1 MAKRRGTAGPTTAA
15 AQRAGAT
22 PAAADAATAGD
33 GASGDRGGGR
43 RHRADGLRSRQAI
56 LAAAAELATVE
67 GLEGLSIGRLA
78 EHVGMSKSGLYAHF
92 GSKEELQIAT
102 VDTAREI
109 WDREVTARAATATE
123 GLTRLRATCEAFLSY
138 LVRGVFPGGCF
149 FVSAAVELDAKDGR
163 VPDHLREVYSEL
175 IDDLV
180 TQALKAVEREE
191 LAPTTDVGQ
200 LVFELDSLMLGA
212 NVATVFFKDPQAI
225 ERSRKG
231 IDARLA
237 AARA

>member
-1 MAKRRGTAGPTTAA
+1 MAKRPARKGTATAA
-15 AQRAGAT
+15 AAVES
-22 PAAADAATAGD
+22 AAPVD
-33 GASGDRGGGR
+33 GASGNRGGGR
-43 RHRADGLRSRQAI
+43 RHRSDGLRSRQAI
-56 LAAAAELATVE
+56 LAAAAGLATVE
-67 GLEGLSIGRLA
+67 GLDGLSIGRLA

-92 GSKEELQIAT
+92 GSKEELQLAT

-109 WDREVTARAATATE
+109 FDREVTDRAATATE
-123 GLTRLRATCEAFLSY
+123 GLTRLRATCEAFLDY
-138 LVRGVFPGGCF
+138 LARGVFPGGCF
-149 FVSAAVELDAKDGR
+149 FVSAAVELDAKEGR

-180 TQALKAVEREE
+180 THALRAVERGE

-231 IDARLA
+231 IDARLE

>member
-1 MAKRRGTAGPTTAA
+1 MAERRRQTRPDAV
-15 AQRAGAT
+15 
-22 PAAADAATAGD
+22 DAAGT
-33 GASGDRGGGR
+33 GAGDRGRER
-43 RHRADGLRSRQAI
+43 RPRSDGLRSRKAI

-67 GLEGLSIGRLA
+67 GLDGLSIGRLA

-109 WDREVTARAATATE
+109 FDREVTERAAVEPE
-123 GLTRLRATCEAFLSY
+123 GLTRLRATCVAFLDY
-138 LVRGVFPGGCF
+138 LVREVFPGGCF
-149 FVSAAVELDAKDGR
+149 FVSAAVELDAKEGR

-175 IDDLV
+175 LDDLV
-180 TQALKAVEREE
+180 TQALKAVELGEV
-191 LAPTTDVGQ
+191 APTTDVGQ

-212 NVATVFFKDPQAI
+212 NVAFAFFKDPFAPERAQAA
-225 ERSRKG
+225 
-231 IDARLA
+231 IDARLE

>member
-1 MAKRRGTAGPTTAA
+1 MARRPGKAVVAKATA
-15 AQRAGAT
+15 RAGTEAAET
-22 PAAADAATAGD
+22 PARPADGN
-33 GASGDRGGGR
+33 GDRGGGR
-43 RHRADGLRSRQAI
+43 RPRSDGLRSRRAI

-109 WDREVTARAATATE
+109 FDSEVTERAATASE
-123 GLTRLRATCEAFLSY
+123 GVTRLRATCEAFLDY

-149 FVSAAVELDAKDGR
+149 FVSAAVELDAKEGR

-175 IDDLV
+175 LDDLV
-180 TQALKAVEREE
+180 TQALKAVELGE

-212 NVATVFFKDPQAI
+212 NVAFAFFKDGQAPD
-225 ERSRKG
+225 RARAG
-231 IDARLA
+231 IAARLE

>member
-1 MAKRRGTAGPTTAA
+1 MARRPGKAVVAKATT
-15 AQRAGAT
+15 RAGTEAAET
-22 PAAADAATAGD
+22 PARPADGN
-33 GASGDRGGGR
+33 GDRGGGR
-43 RHRADGLRSRQAI
+43 RPRSDGLRSRKAI

-92 GSKEELQIAT
+92 GSKEELQLAT

-109 WDREVTARAATATE
+109 WDREVTERAATATE

-149 FVSAAVELDAKDGR
+149 FVSAAVELDAKEGR

-180 TQALKAVEREE
+180 TQALKAVERGE

-212 NVATVFFKDPQAI
+212 NVAFAFFKDGQAP
-225 ERSRKG
+225 ERARTG
-231 IDARLA
+231 IAARLE

>member
-1 MAKRRGTAGPTTAA
+1 MKAVVAEATAEDAAKSAE
-15 AQRAGAT
+15 T
-22 PAAADAATAGD
+22 PARSPDGD
-33 GASGDRGGGR
+33 GGRLDGR
-43 RHRADGLRSRQAI
+43 RPRSDGLRSRQAI

-109 WDREVTARAATATE
+109 WDREVTERAATAAE

-149 FVSAAVELDAKDGR
+149 FVSAAVELDAKEGR
-163 VPDHLREVYSEL
+163 VPDHLRDVYSEL

-180 TQALKAVEREE
+180 TQALKAVELGE

-212 NVATVFFKDPQAI
+212 NVAFAFFKDGQAP
-225 ERSRKG
+225 ERARTG
-231 IDARLA
+231 IDARLE